1 MNKIEKYFKTRQNL
15 INQYLKGDLTKKEFL
30 IKNYNAVIYSDIGP
44 FENMDSVLK
53 GLFNYQFYNALAKE
67 SKALSSRESLDRDV
81 KNSYLSEANYY
92 YRKKDD
98 ATLSI
103 LKKLDFKGVSAY
115 HVKVRSKYLKNK
127 LIEIIIE
134 DYNMILHTT
143 NPFIESKLREENVLD
158 EKRHSVIDGYVNQK
172 Y

>member
-1 MNKIEKYFKTRQNL
+1 MNEIEKYFKKRQSL
-15 INQYLKGDLTKKEFL
+15 INQYIKGDLSKKEFL

-44 FENMDSVLK
+44 FENVDSVLK

-67 SKALSSRESLDRDV
+67 SKGLSGRGSIPREV
-81 KNSYLSEANYY
+81 KNFYLGEANRY
-92 YRKKDD
+92 YRKKDQ
-98 ATLSI
+98 ATLAV
-103 LKKLDFKGVSAY
+103 LKKLDFKGIQAY
-115 HVKVRSKYLKNK
+115 PVKVRSKYLKNR

-134 DYNMILHTT
+134 DYDMILHTT
-143 NPFIESKLREENVLD
+143 SPFIEEKLKEECVLN